1 MTGGGSRGR
10 GLRRVHVFLVVALA
24 AVGVALAM
32 PSPQPAR
39 PPTTPQPLR
48 LAGVWPDAKPVTIP
62 GTLSTG
68 ASYQPSVVVDP
79 TTSIGLAN
87 GSDATTT
94 RLVIRTGETVR
105 TLREM
110 NNERGEALAAV
121 TVVGRQI
128 FWAET
133 ADTAETANTAD
144 TADTADTAEPAETP
158 DNGTG
163 TGTGQTILW
172 RADLDG
178 GALRRLGTDPGLIYS
193 RDSAYDLQVVD
204 GSVYWVAT
212 DGQRGDVRSVPVEGG
227 RVRVRALDR
236 AYGLTAWPWATTST
250 NGDPG
255 DVELLN
261 LTSGERRQAP
271 AGPDE
276 FLSCGP
282 DWCRVTTLIDD
293 GQNIAYGIRRYDG
306 SDERELTD
314 TPMNVDV
321 ALLNRFELLASEPS
335 DSVRPYQR
343 LSLYDLTTG
352 RSVVVADA
360 LTGPVGDHGD
370 YLWWST
376 GDNETLQW
384 HAIDLRQLR

>member
-1 MTGGGSRGR
+1 MTGDGSRGR
-10 GLRRVHVFLVVALA
+10 GPRRVHVSIAVALA

-68 ASYQPSVVVDP
+68 AAYQPSVIVDP
-79 TTSIGLAN
+79 TTSIGVAN
-87 GSDATTT
+87 GSDATVTH
-94 RLVIRTGETVR
+94 LVIRTGETVR
-105 TLREM
+105 TLRAM
-110 NNERGEALAAV
+110 DNERGEAVAAV
-121 TVVGRQI
+121 TVVDGRI

-133 ADTAETANTAD
+133 AETAGTAD
-144 TADTADTAEPAETP
+144 
-158 DNGTG
+158 
-163 TGTGQTILW
+163 GTGQTTVW
-172 RADLDG
+172 RADVDG
-178 GALRRLGTDPGLIYS
+178 GAVRRLATDRGLIYS

-204 GSVYWVAT
+204 GSVYWVTT
-212 DGQRGDVRSVPVEGG
+212 DGERADVRSVPVDGG
-227 RVRVRALDR
+227 PVRVRALDR
-236 AYGLTAWPWATTST
+236 AFGLTAWPWATTST
-250 NGDPG
+250 TGDPG

-261 LTSGERRQAP
+261 LVSGERRLAP
-271 AGPDE
+271 GGPEE
-276 FLSCGP
+276 FLSCAP

-293 GQNIAYGIRRYDG
+293 GQNIAYGIRRPDG
-306 SDERELTD
+306 SEERELTD

-321 ALLNRFELLASEPS
+321 ALLKRFELLPSEPS

-360 LTGPVGDHGD
+360 LTGPVGDHD
-370 YLWWST
+370 DHLWWST

-384 HAIDLRQLR
+384 HVLDLRQLR

>member
-1 MTGGGSRGR
+1 MTGDGSRGW
-10 GLRRVHVFLVVALA
+10 GPRRVHVPLMVALG
-24 AVGVALAM
+24 AVGVALTM
-32 PSPQPAR
+32 PSPQPAE
-39 PPTTPQPLR
+39 PAAPPQPLR
-48 LAGVWPDAKPVTIP
+48 LASVWPDAKPVTIP

-68 ASYQPSVVVDP
+68 VSFQPSVVVDP
-79 TTSIGLAN
+79 TRSIGVAN

-121 TVVGRQI
+121 TVVGGQI

-133 ADTAETANTAD
+133 AETGSGA
-144 TADTADTAEPAETP
+144 
-158 DNGTG
+158 
-163 TGTGQTILW
+163 GQTTVW
-172 RADLDG
+172 RADLNG
-178 GALRRLGTDPGLIYS
+178 GAVRRLAIDPGLIYS
-193 RDSAYDLQVVD
+193 RDSAFDLQVAD

-212 DGQRGDVRSVPVEGG
+212 DGQRADVRSVPVDGG
-227 RVRVRALDR
+227 PVRVRALDR
-236 AYGLTAWPWATTST
+236 PFGLTTWPWATTST
-250 NGDPG
+250 TGDPG

-271 AGPDE
+271 GGPEE

-293 GQNIAYGIRRYDG
+293 GQNIAYGIRRPDG

-321 ALLNRFELLASEPS
+321 ALLDRFELLASEPT

-343 LSLYDLTTG
+343 LSLYDLATG
-352 RSVVVADA
+352 RSVLVADA

-384 HAIDLRQLR
+384 HALDLRQLR